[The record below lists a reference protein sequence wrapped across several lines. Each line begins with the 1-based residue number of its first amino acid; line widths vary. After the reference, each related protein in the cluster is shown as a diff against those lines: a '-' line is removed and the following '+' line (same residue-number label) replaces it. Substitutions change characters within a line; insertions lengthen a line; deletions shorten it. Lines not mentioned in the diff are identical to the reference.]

1 MKTITTIL
9 LLLTLLTASA
19 QDEPK
24 RVQGMAYIPTIYV
37 DASNM
42 EAMNKLK
49 TQIEKQLLPVGA
61 AVKMLQLADTT
72 MIDIRTWQLEE
83 NKKWEGRVRKD

>member
-9 LLLTLLTASA
+9 LLLTLITAVA

-24 RVQGMAYIPTIYV
+24 RIQGMAYIPTLYV
-37 DASNM
+37 DATNM
-42 EAMNKLK
+42 EAMNTLK
-49 TQIEKQLLPVGA
+49 TQIEKQLLPIGA

-72 MIDIRTWQLEE
+72 MLDIRTWQLEE
-83 NKKWEGRVRKD
+83 NKKWEGRVKRD